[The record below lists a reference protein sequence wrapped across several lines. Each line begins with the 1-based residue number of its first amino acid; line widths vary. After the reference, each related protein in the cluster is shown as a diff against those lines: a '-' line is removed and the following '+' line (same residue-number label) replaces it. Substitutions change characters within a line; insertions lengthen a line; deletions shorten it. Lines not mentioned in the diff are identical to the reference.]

1 MWTKSNIFNVPYCVE
16 CPFYSDNPDRG
27 ETCALNGK
35 FTYNGVQC
43 EVDHTALTPRQ
54 ISKALHIIRKNR
66 NKATKRTIPQ
76 YVIDVVDDAIL
87 FQLRNIKE

>member
-1 MWTKSNIFNVPYCVE
+1 MWTESNILNVPYCFE
-16 CPFYSDNPDRG
+16 CPFYSDRPDRG
-27 ETCALNGK
+27 GTCALNGK
-35 FTYNGVQC
+35 FTYNGF
-43 EVDHTALTPRQ
+43 
-54 ISKALHIIRKNR
+54 IIRKNR